1 MTEVNLKQLQF
12 ARDSG
17 SFYVA
22 DAFNE
27 IDNMEWEVYVKIDLR
42 PDGEKDYLVFKVG
55 KDWVFSIS
63 VSCRNFLQ
71 DLCRLVKAFSQLL
84 LMCTSIEASLFSCW
98 KFSLTR
104 VPSRAKMAGLSNLL
118 CSLGGRRV
126 RWKSISLPRGT
137 S

>member
-63 VSCRNFLQ
+63 VE
-71 DLCRLVKAFSQLL
+71 DLVHL
-84 LMCTSIEASLFSCW
+84 I
-98 KFSLTR
+98 
-104 VPSRAKMAGLSNLL
+104 GLS
-118 CSLGGRRV
+118 RIV
-126 RWKSISLPRGT
+126 P
-137 S
+137 